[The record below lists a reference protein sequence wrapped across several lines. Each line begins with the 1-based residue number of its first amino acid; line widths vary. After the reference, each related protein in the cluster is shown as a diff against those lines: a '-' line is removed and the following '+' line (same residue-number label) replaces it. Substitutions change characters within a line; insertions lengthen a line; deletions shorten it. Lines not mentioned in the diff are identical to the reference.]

1 MQTEILTHIKRLKQ
15 GARRK
20 IAEALSGD
28 VIEVVARHAF
38 AFHFSDRK
46 SLAFQEYYGRV
57 TGNREAFLK
66 MPGFFREFKAQYSLQ
81 GIDNDCLDRFEKK
94 KRAMLELIETDRLAE
109 LYDRHF
115 TDVKVKHG
123 AGTSRK
129 NLGSFFAKLV
139 HTFKPDMY
147 CALDNPIKDALGLKN
162 ESFYIAFLVVS
173 AAYREWARENPGLM
187 RRIRAELERNETG
200 RAHSPAMT
208 DLKLL
213 DLVFWHLA
221 NRPS

>member
-1 MQTEILTHIKRLKQ
+1 MDKNALPYLEYLKNGVKRAISDQ
-15 GARRK
+15 
-20 IAEALSGD
+20 LSADQVGPAA
-28 VIEVVARHAF
+28 VQAI
-38 AFHFSDRK
+38 AFHFGDTGSK
-46 SLAFQEYYGRV
+46 AFQVYYRKV
-57 TGNREAFLK
+57 TGNQTEFLRSTA
-66 MPGFFREFKAQYSLQ
+66 FFRHFKSKYSLQ
-81 GIDNDCLDRFEKK
+81 GIDGGYLDR
-94 KRAMLELIETDRLAE
+94 LEASKDSILRLINDDHLAE
-109 LYDRHF
+109 LYAAYF
-115 TDVKVKHG
+115 ANVELKHG

-173 AAYREWARENPGLM
+173 AAYREWARDNPGLM

-200 RAHSPAMT
+200 RAYSPAMT

-213 DLVFWHLA
+213 DLVFWHRA
-221 NRPS
+221 NRPA